1 MHELSLVQG
10 LCRQLDGLAKEHG
23 ASRVT
28 ALTVEV
34 GVLANVVPELLRQA
48 FLAIRPHAPLIR
60 DAAMTLRVVP
70 LTITCRDCGGVT
82 DVDEPRFR
90 CPACGSARVSARGGE
105 ELLLRDVSLEIEEN
119 GNEGDPSHRGEGEPA
134 QVQ

>member
-10 LCRQLDGLAKEHG
+10 LCRQLDELAKEHG

-28 ALTVEV
+28 ELTVEV

-48 FLAIRPHAPLIR
+48 FLAVRPQVPLIR
-60 DAAMTLRVVP
+60 DAEMTLRVVP
-70 LTITCRDCGGVT
+70 LTITCRDCGAVT

-90 CPACGSARVSARGGE
+90 CPACASPRVSARGGE

-119 GNEGDPSHRGEGEPA
+119 GNERDPSHRGEGEPA